1 MLFRKKQEKM
11 CAICAHCTIVDE
23 DTVQCRKK
31 GRKNWDDK
39 CLAFRYDP
47 CKRVPKKARALDV
60 SKYEEYDYS
69 L

>member
-1 MLFRKKQEKM
+1 MLFRKNKEKM
-11 CAICAHCTIVDE
+11 CALCAHSTVIDE
-23 DTVQCRKK
+23 DTVQCPKK
-31 GRKNWDDK
+31 GRKNYDDQ

-47 CKRVPKKARALDV
+47 CKRVPKKEKALDV

>member
-60 SKYEEYDYS
+60 KPTAAYS
-69 L
+69 YRE